1 MAAMPQLGVAHL
13 EQVINSHVISITGW
27 NTTTLLSC
35 QRCNYTR
42 KEINWVILSLVVMGL
57 SGTNGSEHEDADHSQ
72 NDVRLKS
79 ALKGLLKYLL
89 S

>member
-1 MAAMPQLGVAHL
+1 
-13 EQVINSHVISITGW
+13 
-27 NTTTLLSC
+27 
-35 QRCNYTR
+35 
-42 KEINWVILSLVVMGL
+42 MGL